1 MGFSFYVDP
10 HVVVNGNLSVRR
22 GHGIAHQVEEKI
34 LRTLP
39 EVAEVLAHIEPEEE
53 LSVDR
58 NQHS

>member
-10 HVVVNGNLSVRR
+10 HVVVNGNLSVRE